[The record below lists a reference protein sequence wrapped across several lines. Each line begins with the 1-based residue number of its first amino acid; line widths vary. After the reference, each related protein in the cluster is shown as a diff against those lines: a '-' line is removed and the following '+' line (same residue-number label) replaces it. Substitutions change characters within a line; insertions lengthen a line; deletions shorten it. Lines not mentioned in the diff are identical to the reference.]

1 MASAALI
8 HRVLV
13 NDKNDLIVVE
23 SNQNSMSQYKLVPAA
38 QVLSRGGKPTID
50 DASSMIACIK
60 RKQLIQNE
68 CNSS

>member
-13 NDKNDLIVVE
+13 NDKNDLIVVD
-23 SNQNSMSQYKLVPAA
+23 SHQNSMSQYKLVPAA

-60 RKQLIQNE
+60 RKQLIQNI
-68 CNSS
+68 CDSS